1 MDLVIVIF
9 HHRLGLVEV
18 DMAEYSLAVRELQEQ
33 VEREVVEIH
42 LPMLNLTR
50 VAVEEF
56 FMVMVVLALSLLDIK
71 LMEDPQVLNL

>member
-1 MDLVIVIF
+1 VIVIF

-18 DMAEYSLAVRELQEQ
+18 DMAEYTLAVRELQEQ